1 MSYFSGLS
9 KDPIPLAESA
19 KMVMMNLF
27 MILGNTYDPYS
38 NAKKNYIGIKDIFA
52 QNYKYDK
59 AVQDMLKKV
68 IVSSCVKDV
77 YQPIDYSQLTKFI
90 RFDLDVDVFRRVM
103 NKVYIYKDRKVSH
116 EEVFAILLKSVALY
130 SISTVDRMS
139 KLQLPVFVDGRYC
152 SIISFDEND
161 IHQVMVLA
169 SKNMYDIKE
178 PIKFIRVDTDKNFD
192 KSLFMI

>member
-9 KDPIPLAESA
+9 KDPVPLAESA

-68 IVSSCVKDV
+68 IVSSCAKDV

-178 PIKFIRVDTDKNFD
+178 PIKFIRVDTDTNFD